1 MPEAFD
7 PKTTRVALLAGGRS
21 SEREISIKSGQG
33 TLTALEEAGF
43 PVTVLDPA
51 KKEDLIR
58 LIQEDFDVAF
68 LVTHGRYGED
78 GVLQGFLE
86 LIDLPYT
93 GPDVWGSAL
102 AMNKSNAKKFYE
114 AAGLN
119 TAPSVTVYSDEPY
132 DIDAILAVVGERS
145 FVKAANEGSTL
156 GIYRVEQGADLE
168 AAIKQAFEFDRTVLI
183 EKEIVGD
190 EFTIAVLGNENPTAL
205 PVIQI
210 VPANDYYD
218 FEAKYAPGGS
228 QHLCP
233 APISDELTALLQESG
248 VKAHKALSLKGVSRT
263 DFIVDA
269 DGVAWA
275 LETNTLPGMTGT
287 SLLPDAAKQAGMSF
301 AELVTVMVK
310 NAIAAHPKED

>member
-1 MPEAFD
+1 MSENFNPQEC
-7 PKTTRVALLAGGRS
+7 RVALLAGGRS

-33 TLTALEEAGF
+33 TLKALEEAGF

-51 KKEDLIR
+51 KREDLIT
-58 LIQEDFDVAF
+58 LIQEEFDVAF

-78 GVLQGFLE
+78 GILQGFLE

-102 AMNKSNAKKFYE
+102 AMNKSNSKKFYE

-119 TAPSVTVYSDEPY
+119 TAPSVTVFKDQPY

-156 GIYRVEQGADLE
+156 GIFRVEQGADLE
-168 AAIKQAFEFDRTVLI
+168 SAIQQAFEFDSCVLI
-183 EKEIVGD
+183 EKEIKGD
-190 EFTIAVLGNENPTAL
+190 EFTIAVLGNEDAKAL

-210 VPANDYYD
+210 VPSNEYYD

-301 AELVTVMVK
+301 ADLVTVMVK
-310 NAIAAHPKED
+310 NAIAAHPKA

>member
-1 MPEAFD
+1 MSETFNPQD
-7 PKTTRVALLAGGRS
+7 CKVALLAGGRS

-33 TLTALEEAGF
+33 TLKALEEAGF

-51 KKEDLIR
+51 NKEDLIR
-58 LIQEDFDVAF
+58 LIQEDYDVAF

-78 GVLQGFLE
+78 GILQGFLE

-93 GPDVWGSAL
+93 GPNVWGSAL
-102 AMNKSNAKKFYE
+102 AMNKSNAKKFYA

-119 TAPSVTVYSDEPY
+119 TAPSVTVLKGEPY
-132 DIDAILAVVGERS
+132 DIDAIIEVVGERS

-156 GIYRVEQGADLE
+156 GIFRVEASADLE
-168 AAIKQAFEFDRTVLI
+168 AAIQQAFEYDTCVLI
-183 EKEIVGD
+183 EKEIKGD
-190 EFTIAVLGNENPTAL
+190 EFTIAVLGNEDAKAL

-210 VPANDYYD
+210 VPAAEYYD
-218 FEAKYAPGGS
+218 FESKYAPGGS

-233 APISDELTALLQESG
+233 APISDELTELLQKSA
-248 VKAHKALSLKGVSRT
+248 VTAHKALSLNGVSRT

-275 LETNTLPGMTGT
+275 LESNTLPGMTGT
-287 SLLPDAAKQAGMSF
+287 SLLPDAARVAGMSF
-301 AELVTVMVK
+301 ADLVTVMVQ
-310 NAIAAHPKED
+310 NALKAHPKA